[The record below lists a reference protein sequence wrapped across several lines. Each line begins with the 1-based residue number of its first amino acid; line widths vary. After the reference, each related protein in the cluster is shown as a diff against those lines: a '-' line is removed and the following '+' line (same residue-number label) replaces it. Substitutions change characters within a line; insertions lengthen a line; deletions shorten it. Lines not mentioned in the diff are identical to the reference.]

1 MRTLIGVSDIAGT
14 DYRRK
19 STVEADHDLSGEIG
33 APGQRLAPEALAGL
47 GALARVAGALVGSGN
62 LIELAE
68 RALAEIRD
76 ALGLEIA
83 VLYLPRSGPPPNLQR
98 YVASAAET
106 ASARARDEVSFDD
119 EAWRLAVASGVPLI
133 FREEA
138 SWLVANPF
146 EPPADSWL
154 VLPLVSERRLIGVTV
169 AAAARP
175 LSLDPAGATLLRLLG
190 DLLAAGISTAHLR
203 QELQGRAI
211 ERERLRLASEIHDGL
226 AQDLALAMRELSLLE
241 SQPAEELAAASA
253 ERLREAVASAHRVV
267 RARLEDL
274 LVSVPLGGVQ
284 AAVEEIC
291 ERRGRELP
299 VDLQISGPAVDVS
312 PETMAVVVRVLTEA
326 LTNAER
332 HAAARRIAV
341 RLQLED
347 DLLSLV
353 IADDGAGFAVDAA
366 GGPGEGHFGLTLM
379 RERARSVGGSLSV
392 QAAVGE
398 GTRVSLRVPVA

>member
-1 MRTLIGVSDIAGT
+1 MSTLIGVSDIPAT

-19 STVEADHDLSGEIG
+19 VTVEADQDLSGAYG
-33 APGQRLAPEALAGL
+33 SPGQRLPPEALASL
-47 GALARVAGALVGSGN
+47 GALTRVARALVGSGN
-62 LIELAE
+62 LTELAE
-68 RALAEIRD
+68 RALAEMRD
-76 ALGLEIA
+76 VLALELA
-83 VLYLPRSGPPPNLQR
+83 VLYLPRPGPPPHLQR

-154 VLPLVSERRLIGVTV
+154 VLPLASERRLIGVTV

-175 LSLDPAGATLLRLLG
+175 LALDPASATLLRLLG
-190 DLLAAGISTAHLR
+190 DLLAAGISTAHMR

-241 SQPAEELAAASA
+241 SKPSEELAAASA
-253 ERLREAVASAHRVV
+253 ERLRDAVASAHRVV

-299 VDLQISGPAVDVS
+299 LDFEISGPAVDVS

-332 HAAARRIAV
+332 HAAADRITV
-341 RLQLED
+341 RLQLDD
-347 DLLSLV
+347 DLLHLV

-379 RERARSVGGSLSV
+379 RERARSVGGSLTV
-392 QAAVGE
+392 QSAVGE
-398 GTRVSLRVPVA
+398 GARVSLRVPVS